1 MLSLLLSTSTYSTTA
16 RAFIL
21 WIFANLGGTLWLL
34 LDFALDRFDDYP
46 IALMT
51 GLVAALVS
59 LAIVPLVIPFF
70 SLMCKLRVG
79 LSRRSLA
86 LVGVTAFFLL
96 ANQLL
101 ELLLPVNS
109 MRDVLNMSLPYWA
122 AAMLTVLWLYSPSQR
137 ENVSQATACD

>member
-1 MLSLLLSTSTYSTTA
+1 MLSLLLSTSSYSTTV

-34 LDFALDRFDDYP
+34 LDFSLDRLDDYP

-70 SLMCKLRVG
+70 SLMCKLQVG

-86 LVGVTAFFLL
+86 LLGVTAFFLL

-109 MRDVLNMSLPYWA
+109 MRDILSMSLPYWA

-137 ENVSQATACD
+137 ENTGPTTACD